1 MDGEPPQEEDFSQI
15 PLVERSQHK
24 NWKARLSAYNDVIAK
39 SAKTA
44 SDTDPFFKPFISD
57 AGLLKKWTLDANA
70 VAQEK
75 GVEAVLAIV
84 TNSGETSAKLRPE
97 VVPALVE
104 KVLGNS
110 RAGTKKKGSDLCA
123 MFVEVENGG
132 EGVVTDVLVGLGA
145 KQPKTVAGAVSTLKE
160 ITEAFGVPALGNVK
174 VLLKALPKIFGH
186 TDKNVRAE
194 GTSLTLALYTYLG
207 PGLMPALAELKPV
220 QVADLQKAFDA
231 LDAEGKGKGT
241 GKATRWTR
249 KAQREREEAEA
260 SGGADDGGDAG
271 DAEPEA
277 IDPLSLLD
285 PVDVLALFP
294 ADLSERL
301 ASSKWKDRLESIEE
315 CNKVLAQPQN
325 ARISTSN
332 ASAYSSLVQTL
343 GTKCHKD
350 ANVNVVMEAA
360 KLLEGLAKGLG
371 KSFGQFRGVTM
382 TGIMERLKER
392 KAAVVEALGK
402 ALDAIFLTTTL
413 QDIVEDVLTQLKSK
427 NPQVKEGTLN
437 FLHRSLKTTLDAP
450 GKDQVKPMAEA
461 LVALLGDSAEP
472 VRTAAAECLGTM
484 MKILGERAFNPFIE
498 NVPELQ
504 MAKVKDAFGRAEIK
518 YKVGGVKKPAPK
530 AAPAPAAK
538 APAARPAVKKPVM
551 PPPSPTKSNG
561 SGSDVLLDD
570 IAPPARAIPARFKQM
585 MAAKAAAPPPSDELL
600 VEEVA
605 APKRAPPAR
614 FTRPLTKKAK
624 DDDDSPTPPV
634 SPGPKPAP
642 PASPSKA
649 APPARAAPP
658 KAAAPKMPPP
668 AAAGPSKPP
677 SKPPAAAAGKPGA
690 AKTLASSPTDPVKY
704 RFSSE
709 EAAARAEE
717 AIPANY
723 HSALAD
729 AAWKVRLEAADE
741 MVKWVGE
748 DGGAEAVDSEVM
760 MRFLGKTPG
769 WGEKNFQV
777 STKLYQ
783 VMSLMAEKSPSF
795 GKPAAALII
804 GPLTDKLGDL
814 KLKKPAGDALSL
826 AIERT
831 SLAFVLAQSYEP
843 MTKQKAPKA
852 QADALT
858 WIKQQVI
865 DFGIAGIPLRDLITF
880 IKTALGSPNAAVR
893 SSATALLVQV
903 KIGVGADISGFI
915 EDLNPQL
922 LATINKEFD
931 KVDGQTPPEP
941 TRQQA
946 DLKDAPAAG
955 AKGGKGGGDPLDDLI
970 PRVDL
975 DKLVASTPVLTDS
988 KSDAWK
994 VRKEAFEALNAVLEV
1009 KSNGRLKPNMG
1020 EIGTVLK
1027 KAMADTN
1034 LSVKM
1039 LALGIITKIAT
1050 GMGQPFDK
1058 YNRVLVAAVC
1068 SVCADQ
1074 KATTRSAALTT
1085 LSAIADACGSLDS
1098 MYAGIGASLESTN
1111 PALRSSV
1118 LGWVGDRL
1126 SAEAPGRSADL
1137 TPLGAPVIAGLEDR
1151 NGDVRKAAGVVL
1163 PFVIASA
1170 GFDFVMDQCA
1180 GLKPASKAT
1189 IVPLVNAAR
1198 GAAADAAPAPAA
1210 APAPKMPAPLG
1221 PARAG
1226 SIKAPA
1232 AKVPGTPRAGSA
1244 AGVLPK
1250 ATTPGPGRS
1259 LAMKALSSAPGTRP
1273 TSSLSDD
1280 RPTGIATKMRLPTAR
1295 SGSSSAIASAA
1306 QAPAAAPSGRTLPFL
1321 TSAPEPR
1328 LQRLKRDAGRW
1339 SLEAAARADS
1349 LEYLYTQMEPH
1360 TSPDIF
1366 TLLFSKDHKA
1376 EEDFMASLAV
1386 IAEFYDAETSPSFG
1400 LPEHEII
1407 AIQQANVDLALK
1419 YAAAR
1424 LLSNNTQLGI
1434 RSLEVISNV
1443 LDGLARSGER
1453 LSETEVKLFVP
1464 ALVIKLG
1471 DAKFG
1476 PKLAPIFEG
1485 LDKIIPASQVVQLLV
1500 QYGLEDKSAGK
1511 TCRNES
1517 LALIEKTYRKRGSVL
1532 RQGDRAFYEVV
1543 AKCIADQ
1550 GTRNAALNLMA
1561 LLQLQGESR
1570 NLTAVIESMP
1580 TSSKDMLANRRATLA
1595 ASKAG
1600 APSAIA
1606 RAATDSG
1613 PTSPRSA
1620 SPRPK
1625 AAGTNRLSREIPSG
1639 PTSPGPTR
1647 PASRG
1652 IPAPSTRL
1660 PTTSGSSTPSR
1671 AIPVPSSLR
1680 PASSASSE
1688 ASGLPMPGAS
1698 KRISR
1703 LPTAGAEL
1711 PTNINGPTRP
1721 STQPL
1726 GRPIPAP
1733 APAVSEAALAIE
1745 AAKTRDIDDSAEAL
1759 KALSMLV
1766 EEEEALFVP
1775 EAKALLDVLCHQLEL
1790 TSLDPVDLLEARNL
1804 RRIKHLMRSIHI
1816 AFGRAVIVKKFKLQA
1831 LERLFSGIRLHYALL
1846 EVWSESEPD
1855 ENQQATDLRD
1865 YMSMVLSSII
1875 ATPSRELVYA
1885 MLFDA
1890 LVDLCRD
1897 MTPNQDPRV
1906 ASEIGVVLQ
1915 CTYKRV
1921 RSIDSDLRNNRIAAG
1936 TLLSIIE
1943 DLLQVIPPVQWR
1955 RRPKYGLPHGD
1966 LPLRVVKTLLQR
1978 VIVYTK
1984 EINVGIYDLLQEQFG
1999 AEADMTTV
2007 YSYIFR
2013 ISSAEEAPPP
2023 EKPAPAD
2030 TGAAR
2035 RGTNGHVAPVSLLST
2050 GKRTSGVPEPP
2061 APPVSKSPTR
2071 DVSEAER
2078 LVRRLTDTRDSEQRL
2093 NELHAFMKS
2102 SPENEAEARA
2112 AVASILNPAAQTFVW
2127 RAIDRRSGEGAEPRS
2142 PTVAAAPV
2150 PPASPTR
2157 SPVRELTSPPL
2168 SNASS
2173 VSGPSRRT
2181 SLAPRPSSMAGYD
2194 KNAPVDDQLAQLK
2207 AVFART
2213 SRTSGSSPTTRP
2225 LSDYERVSPTPE
2237 RPLSEI
2243 VNVHRRPMSEI
2254 ELSKT
2259 PTPE

>member
-44 SDTDPFFKPFISD
+44 SDTDPFFRPFIGD

-84 TNSGETSAKLRPE
+84 TYSGETSAKLRPE
-97 VVPALVE
+97 IVPALVD

-145 KQPKTVAGAVSTLKE
+145 KQPKTVAGAVTTLKE

-241 GKATRWTR
+241 GKPTRWTR
-249 KAQREREEAEA
+249 KAQRDREEAEMA
-260 SGGADDGGDAG
+260 GGGDNGGDGA
-271 DAEPEA
+271 DAEPEP

-325 ARISTSN
+325 GRISTSN
-332 ASAYSSLVQTL
+332 AAAYSSLVQTL

-382 TGIMERLKER
+382 TGLMERLKER

-437 FLHRSLKTTLDAP
+437 FLHRSLKATLDAP

-461 LVALLGDSAEP
+461 LVALLSDSAEP

-498 NVPELQ
+498 NVPEIQ

-530 AAPAPAAK
+530 AAAPPAK
-538 APAARPAVKKPVM
+538 APPSARPAVKKPVM

-561 SGSDVLLDD
+561 SGSDALLED
-570 IAPPARAIPARFKQM
+570 IAPPAKAMPARLKAM
-585 MAAKAAAPPPSDELL
+585 LAAKAAPKPPSDELL
-600 VEEVA
+600 VDEVV

-614 FTRPLTKKAK
+614 FTRPLTKKSK
-624 DDDDSPTPPV
+624 DDEDSPTPPA
-634 SPGPKPAP
+634 SPGPKPALP
-642 PASPSKA
+642 SPTKA

-668 AAAGPSKPP
+668 AAAGPSKP
-677 SKPPAAAAGKPGA
+677 AAATGSKPGA
-690 AKTLASSPTDPVKY
+690 AKTLAGSPTDPVKY
-704 RFSSE
+704 RYSPE

-723 HSALAD
+723 HTALAD

-741 MVKWVGE
+741 MVKWIGE
-748 DGGAEAVDSEVM
+748 DGGAEAVDSEIM

-795 GKPAAALII
+795 GKPAASLII

-826 AIERT
+826 CAERT

-865 DFGIAGIPLRDLITF
+865 DFGIAGIALREFITF

-903 KIGVGADISGFI
+903 KVGVGADISGFI

-931 KVDGQTPPEP
+931 KVAGQTPPEP

-955 AKGGKGGGDPLDDLI
+955 GKGGKGGADPLDDLI

-1034 LSVKM
+1034 LAVKM

-1058 YNRVLVAAVC
+1058 YNRLIVAAVC

-1085 LSAIADACGSLDS
+1085 LSAIADACGSLDT

-1126 SAEAPGRSADL
+1126 TAEPPSRTADL

-1151 NGDVRKAAGVVL
+1151 NGDVRKAAGAVL
-1163 PFVIASA
+1163 PFVISSA

-1210 APAPKMPAPLG
+1210 APAAKMPAAAAG
-1221 PARAG
+1221 PARSM

-1232 AKVPGTPRAGSA
+1232 ARAAPGTPRAGSA
-1244 AGVLPK
+1244 ASVLPK

-1259 LAMKALSSAPGTRP
+1259 LAMKALSSAPSARP
-1273 TSSLSDD
+1273 ASSLSDD

-1295 SGSSSAIASAA
+1295 SGSSSTIASIA
-1306 QAPAAAPSGRTLPFL
+1306 APAAASTGRTLPFL
-1321 TSAPEPR
+1321 TAAAEPR
-1328 LQRLKRDAGRW
+1328 LQRLKRDASRW

-1476 PKLAPIFEG
+1476 PKLAPIFDG

-1606 RAATDSG
+1606 
-1613 PTSPRSA
+1613 
-1620 SPRPK
+1620 PRPK
-1625 AAGTNRLSREIPSG
+1625 AAGANRLSREIPGPSSG

-1680 PASSASSE
+1680 PASAASSE
-1688 ASGLPMPGAS
+1688 ASGLPMPGVS

-1711 PTNINGPTRP
+1711 STNTNGPTRP

-1733 APAVSEAALAIE
+1733 AAVANEAVDAIE
-1745 AAKTRDIDDSAEAL
+1745 AAKTRDVDDSAEAL
-1759 KALSMLV
+1759 KKLSMLV

-1790 TSLDPVDLLEARNL
+1790 TSLNPVDLLEPRSL
-1804 RRIKHLMRSIHI
+1804 RRIKHLMRTIHI

-1846 EVWSESEPD
+1846 EVWSENEPE

-1897 MTPNQDPRV
+1897 MTPNQDPRI

-2013 ISSAEEAPPP
+2013 ISSAEEAPGP
-2023 EKPAPAD
+2023 EKAAPVD
-2030 TGAAR
+2030 TGATR
-2035 RGTNGHVAPVSLLST
+2035 RGTNGHERPVSLLST
-2050 GKRTSGVPEPP
+2050 GKRMSVMPEPP

-2142 PTVAAAPV
+2142 PTVASANVQPS
-2150 PPASPTR
+2150 SPIR

-2225 LSDYERVSPTPE
+2225 LSDHERVSPTPE
-2237 RPLSEI
+2237 RPLSDSDPLRAA
-2243 VNVHRRPMSEI
+2243 RRPLSEL
-2254 ELSKT
+2254 ELRKT